1 MTLRSAAPGVMPGTE
16 LTRSAEL
23 QAAELPAPHL
33 PGLPELPSRGV
44 HSQLLGRSLAQLTEL
59 SAELTSYG
67 WRLTQ
72 RPGADDQRIRGW
84 LRSDVD
90 TLADVRGLRAEAA
103 MDPTDDDDGLTPPL
117 VLELLGPVSL
127 MASLALPSGEK
138 VLTDHGARRD
148 LAASLAVGA
157 AEHIAHVR
165 RACSPSSLTVV
176 ISEPDYTR
184 ARQGRIPTVSGY
196 RTIRAIERDEARGQ
210 IGMMIEALQQSGVEE
225 ILLDLGGAVAAE
237 HLHDFRSLSG
247 TAVSGFGVDLTRM
260 DASGWE
266 RTAELVESG
275 ATVLASMLSGAETA
289 AAIYPRSASRSSMGE
304 TVLPEVSDLS
314 RRLRTPWERLGM
326 PLQGLDQFV
335 LVGSTDR
342 HRGEPARSQF
352 ATLSEP
358 AAMRVLTRVRDTAE
372 ALREQ
377 IREA

>member
-1 MTLRSAAPGVMPGTE
+1 MTLRSAVPGVMPGTD

-90 TLADVRGLRAEAA
+90 TLADLRGLRAEAA
-103 MDPTDDDDGLTPPL
+103 LDPTDDGLAPPV

-176 ISEPDYTR
+176 IAEPDYTR

-210 IGMMIEALQQSGVEE
+210 IGLMIEALQQSGVGE
-225 ILLDLGGAVAAE
+225 ILLDLGGAVEAE

-289 AAIYPRSASRSSMGE
+289 ASVYPRSASREAKGE
-304 TVLPEVSDLS
+304 TVLPEVSDLA

-326 PLQGLDQFV
+326 PLEGLDQFL

-342 HRGEPARSQF
+342 HRGEPSRSQF

-377 IREA
+377 IRES